1 MTQMTRMAKID
12 LTDFHNDYHAP
23 ELFRQRKT
31 YTNSKILFAFLN
43 LFCRTKQ
50 LRICLRWMLAAGSS
64 CTAKAKEVFSY
75 LPY

>member
-31 YTNSKILFAFLN
+31 YTNSKMLFAFLN